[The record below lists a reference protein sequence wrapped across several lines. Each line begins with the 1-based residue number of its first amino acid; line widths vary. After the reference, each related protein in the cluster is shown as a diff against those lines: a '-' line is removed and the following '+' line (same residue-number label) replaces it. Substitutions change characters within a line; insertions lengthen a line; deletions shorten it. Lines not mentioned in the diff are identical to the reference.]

1 MMDTSHFLF
10 PHGSKKSLMDFS
22 TEPPKNAPDKDVT
35 EEALENGIKRMR
47 KVQDI
52 LYADDRYSV
61 LIIFQAMDAAG
72 KDGTIKHVM
81 SGINPQGCHVVS
93 FKAPSVEE
101 LDHDYLWRCV
111 KEMPRKGHIG
121 IFNRSYYEEVLIVKV
136 HPTYLAA
143 QRIPDIDGSRDP
155 GVEFWKQRYDDIN
168 HLEQFLTHN
177 NALIIKFFLYVSK
190 EEQKRRFLNRID
202 DPKKNWKFNMA
213 DVKER
218 ANWDLYMKAYDEM
231 LRRTSTPEAPWYVI
245 PADKKWFMRMA
256 VSEIICQR
264 LEDLDIE
271 YPRLNGNAKESLK
284 EARKLLEN
292 ES

>member
-1 MMDTSHFLF
+1 MDTSHFLF
-10 PHGSKKSLMDFS
+10 PHDSKKSLKDFS
-22 TEPPKNAPDKDVT
+22 NEPPKNAPDKDVT

-47 KVQDI
+47 KVQDV

-143 QRIPDIDGSRDP
+143 QRIPGIDGSRDP
-155 GVEFWKQRYDDIN
+155 GAEFWKQRYDDIN

-177 NALIIKFFLYVSK
+177 NTLIIKFFLHVSR
-190 EEQKRRFLNRID
+190 EEQKRRFLSRID

-218 ANWDLYMKAYDEM
+218 ANWELYMKAYDEM
-231 LRRTSTPEAPWYVI
+231 LRHTSTTEAPWYVI

-271 YPRLNGNAKESLK
+271 YPRLNGGAKDSLK